1 MPKKILLSASIFH
14 GLNDAATVTVPMI
27 FPLLYSQQYIITKY
41 AHIGI
46 LSNLGLLMTLLCQL
60 LIAHYSHKHEY
71 RSMLL
76 LSLGGISLSLILIT
90 FSWSFL
96 TLLLFYLLMR
106 IFTSFY
112 HSVGVATVSLSHP
125 DQALDFAMGVQSASG
140 NIGLFLA
147 FVMSGFIA
155 QSYSWKAPLLGLSVI
170 LFILGTMSYVVVKK
184 KSTVDADLMP
194 PEARTWKKAIH
205 ETSGLFP
212 GFLFGGACWGTTV
225 FYAPSLFHH
234 KFRVSLGKTGLYLA
248 LWIAIGAVMPYL
260 LGYLSQRIG
269 RRNIIWIGFLG
280 STLFLGLLGLS
291 PIKELAVVSLILFGA
306 FLFMIYPALQSVVG
320 SKASPELQIQAFSI
334 VANVQMLAGAIVS
347 LIAGFLSD
355 ALGIS
360 SPFIFVAI
368 LGILTTGYII
378 IKIRS
383 F

>member
-1 MPKKILLSASIFH
+1 MSKKILLSASIFH

-27 FPLLYSQQYIITKY
+27 FPLLYSEQYIITKY

-46 LSNLGLLMTLLCQL
+46 LSNFGLLMTLVCQII
-60 LIAHYSHKHEY
+60 IAHYSQKHEY
-71 RSMLL
+71 RHMLL
-76 LSLGGISLSLILIT
+76 FSLGGISLSLILIT
-90 FSWSFL
+90 FSWSFVSL
-96 TLLLFYLLMR
+96 FLFYLLMR

-112 HSVGVATVSLSHP
+112 HSVGVATVSISHP
-125 DQALDFAMGVQSASG
+125 DKALDFAMGVQSASG

-147 FVMSGFIA
+147 FVLTGFIA
-155 QSYSWKAPLLGLSVI
+155 QAYGWPAPLIGLAVVLFVFGGMSYIIVKGTSTVNQDFQPPKSRSWKQ
-170 LFILGTMSYVVVKK
+170 
-184 KSTVDADLMP
+184 
-194 PEARTWKKAIH
+194 AIH

-234 KFRVSLGKTGLYLA
+234 KFQVSLGKTGLYLA

-260 LGYLSQRIG
+260 LGYLSQKIG
-269 RRNIIWIGFLG
+269 RRNIIWLGFLG
-280 STLFLGLLGLS
+280 ATLFLGLLGLS

-320 SKASPELQIQAFSI
+320 SKASPGLQTQAFSI

-355 ALGIS
+355 ALGIN

-368 LGILTTGYII
+368 LGIFTTAYFIK
-378 IKIRS
+378 KIRS
-383 F
+383 I

>member
-46 LSNLGLLMTLLCQL
+46 LSNLGLLMTLMCQL
-60 LIAHYSHKHEY
+60 LIAHYSHKREY
-71 RSMLL
+71 RYMLL
-76 LSLGGISLSLILIT
+76 LSLGGISISLILIT
-90 FSWSFL
+90 FAWSFI

-112 HSVGVATVSLSHP
+112 HSVGVATVSMSHP
-125 DQALDFAMGVQSASG
+125 DKALDFAMGVQSASG

-147 FVMSGFIA
+147 FVMTGFIA
-155 QSYSWKAPLLGLSVI
+155 QSFGWPAPLLGLAVI
-170 LFILGTMSYVVVKK
+170 LCILGTVSYTIVKET
-184 KSTVDADLMP
+184 STLDPDIEP
-194 PEARTWKKAIH
+194 PEASSWKQAFR
-205 ETSGLFP
+205 ETSELFP
-212 GFLFGGACWGTTV
+212 GFFFGGSCWGTTV

-234 KFRVSLGKTGLYLA
+234 KFQVSLGKTGLYLA

-260 LGYLSQRIG
+260 LGYLSRRIG

-280 STLFLGLLGLS
+280 ATLFLGLLGLS
-291 PIKELAVVSLILFGA
+291 PIKEIAVVSLIFFGA

-320 SKASPELQIQAFSI
+320 SKASPGIQTQAFSI

-368 LGILTTGYII
+368 LGIFTTAYII
-378 IKIRS
+378 SRIRS